1 MKESILRTVG
11 GILPEEAEIIQI
23 YKARFLILISCKTPQ
38 AMDIWENR
46 IREVLQSLSW
56 NGKGKSFPLQ
66 IMIGAALYSETHAV
80 EDMVALAESRMK
92 ADNPQPPEMEKG
104 SIRKC
109 SRQQMEQQL
118 RLYESVFDY
127 VRLVDPKTQTASVL
141 DKNGK
146 LYTSPYK
153 CYYLLGRDA
162 ACCNCT
168 SRQTLKDH
176 NVHRRIASA
185 GDQGYYVESRY
196 VEMDNKP
203 YVLELIDKV
212 DSMQKFAPE
221 YKQRM
226 EQLRDEWTQL
236 EEQNRLLKQKNLELY
251 HLSRT
256 DALTQA
262 ENRLGLRY
270 GFTSF
275 VRHRV
280 MVMMVDINKFKQY
293 NDANGHQAGDHV
305 LVNFAHILIQAF
317 GKKNCFRYGGDEFL
331 VIANL
336 AEEEFDQKMQQVIEA
351 ISRIDIPG
359 AASAPHGSFGCVYG
373 YADSKETLRN
383 MIRQADYYMYQV
395 KNGKLGTDIKKGY
408 YDENWAD
415 TMD

>member
-1 MKESILRTVG
+1 
-11 GILPEEAEIIQI
+11 
-23 YKARFLILISCKTPQ
+23 
-38 AMDIWENR
+38 
-46 IREVLQSLSW
+46 
-56 NGKGKSFPLQ
+56 
-66 IMIGAALYSETHAV
+66 
-80 EDMVALAESRMK
+80 
-92 ADNPQPPEMEKG
+92 
-104 SIRKC
+104 
-109 SRQQMEQQL
+109 MEQQL
-118 RLYESVFDY
+118 RLYESVFDD

-153 CYYLLGRDA
+153 CYHLLGRDA
-162 ACCNCT
+162 ACCDCT

-176 NVHRRIASA
+176 NVHRRIASV
-185 GDQGYYVESRY
+185 GDQSYYVESRY

-203 YVLELIDKV
+203 YILKLIDKV

-226 EQLRDEWTQL
+226 EQLRDEWIQL
-236 EEQNRLLKQKNLELY
+236 EEQNQVLKQKNLELY

>member
-1 MKESILRTVG
+1 MSGTNSKGQFSIKDGVSYPLSY
-11 GILPEEAEIIQI
+11 GIRREPPYLP
-23 YKARFLILISCKTPQ
+23 R
-38 AMDIWENR
+38 
-46 IREVLQSLSW
+46 REFR
-56 NGKGKSFPLQ
+56 N
-66 IMIGAALYSETHAV
+66 
-80 EDMVALAESRMK
+80 
-92 ADNPQPPEMEKG
+92 KG

-118 RLYESVFDY
+118 RLYETVFDD

-153 CYYLLGRDA
+153 CYHLLGRDA
-162 ACCNCT
+162 ACCDCT

-185 GDQGYYVESRY
+185 GDQSYYVESRY

-203 YVLELIDKV
+203 YILKLINKV

-226 EQLRDEWTQL
+226 EQLRDEWIQL
-236 EEQNRLLKQKNLELY
+236 EEQNQVLKQKNLELY

-293 NDANGHQAGDHV
+293 NDANGPSSRETMCW
-305 LVNFAHILIQAF
+305 VNLAHILIQAF

-408 YDENWAD
+408 YDEGPD
-415 TMD
+415 TNRAWKPMSPCGDIRKNKSTACCLFVKSRKILSSFRFFLLLLSCLVCIFDSHSAIL